1 MSQSD
6 TTHLRRLM
14 RWILIS
20 IGIHAAI
27 LAVTSIGWFISLAK
41 GPEPAAASTAA
52 AKPATTAATPPAED
66 KAPEKPAT
74 GQPAGA
80 LPPVPK
86 ARDPDKEMFGKPET
100 DPAKLREGPDT
111 RPDLD
116 ALK

>member
-6 TTHLRRLM
+6 KPHLRRLM

-20 IGIHAAI
+20 IGIHAVI

-41 GPEPAAASTAA
+41 GPEPAAATAA
-52 AKPATTAATPPAED
+52 VAKPAAGAAAPAAE
-66 KAPEKPAT
+66 KAPEKAAT
-74 GQPAGA
+74 EQPAGA

-86 ARDPDKEMFGKPET
+86 ARDPDKELFGKPET